1 MNGLIGCV
9 NMSGSGIAKKRNPMI
24 SVIGFC

>member
-9 NMSGSGIAKKRNPMI
+9 NRSDSGIAKKRNPMI